1 MSKTVTLMEALLKD
15 PAVSVREHVVESASP
30 HISNAKQT
38 FEGKYET
45 LVSEIGKEWGY
56 PIFNSTFDD
65 PENPKAVAPAWSVGS
80 PKDGGEA
87 KTLKLS
93 YWKRDNIINYIL
105 LRTEVDPQ
113 KNNRPLYYEIVIG
126 GKRRIS
132 EGNVKVDGLRQQK
145 PSLWG
150 TIRSWFVW
158 G

>member
-1 MSKTVTLMEALLKD
+1 MEALLKD
-15 PAVSVREHVVESASP
+15 PSVSVREHVVESASP
-30 HISNAKQT
+30 HVSNVKQT
-38 FEGKYET
+38 FEGKFES
-45 LVSEIGKEWGY
+45 LVSEIGKEWGH

-65 PENPKAVAPAWSVGS
+65 PDNPKAVAPSWSVGN

-113 KNNRPLYYEIVIG
+113 KNNKPLYYEIVIG

-132 EGNVKVDGLRQQK
+132 EGNIKVDGLRQQK
-145 PSLWG
+145 PTIWG

>member
-15 PAVSVREHVVESASP
+15 PSVSVREHVVESASP
-30 HISNAKQT
+30 HVSNVKQT
-38 FEGKYET
+38 FEGKFES
-45 LVSEIGKEWGY
+45 LVSEIGKEWGH

-65 PENPKAVAPAWSVGS
+65 PDNPKAVAPSWSVGN

-113 KNNRPLYYEIVIG
+113 KNNKPLYYEIVIG

-132 EGNVKVDGLRQQK
+132 EGNIKVDGLRQQK
-145 PSLWG
+145 PTIWG

>member
-15 PAVSVREHVVESASP
+15 PSVSVREHVVESASP
-30 HISNAKQT
+30 HVSNVKQT
-38 FEGKYET
+38 FEGKFES
-45 LVSEIGKEWGY
+45 LVSEIGKEWGH

-65 PENPKAVAPAWSVGS
+65 PDNPKAVAPSWSVGN

-113 KNNRPLYYEIVIG
+113 KNNKPLYYEIVIG

-132 EGNVKVDGLRQQK
+132 EGNIKVDGLRQQK
-145 PSLWG
+145 PTIWG
-150 TIRSWFVW
+150 TIRSWFV
-158 G
+158 

>member
-15 PAVSVREHVVESASP
+15 PSVSVREHVVESASP
-30 HISNAKQT
+30 HVSNVKQT
-38 FEGKYET
+38 FEGKFES
-45 LVSEIGKEWGY
+45 LVSEIGKEWGH

-65 PENPKAVAPAWSVGS
+65 PDNPKAVAPSWSVGN

-113 KNNRPLYYEIVIG
+113 KNNKPLYYEIVIG

-132 EGNVKVDGLRQQK
+132 EGNIRVDGLRQQK
-145 PSLWG
+145 TTIWG

>member
-15 PAVSVREHVVESASP
+15 PSVSVREHVVESASP
-30 HISNAKQT
+30 HVSNVKQT
-38 FEGKYET
+38 FEKQYET

-65 PENPKAVAPAWSVGS
+65 PENPKAVAPAWSVGN
-80 PKDGGEA
+80 PKDGGES

-126 GKRRIS
+126 GKRRVS
-132 EGNVKVDGLRQQK
+132 EGNVKVDALRQAK
-145 PSLWG
+145 PSVWS
-150 TIRSWFVW
+150 TIRSWFAW